1 MAYPK
6 KKKKG
11 YSTRKFTP
19 EMKKKARLGAS
30 GSLGLVVSGGG
41 SALVKG
47 ARMLKGLV
55 KKKVLNKMSNR
66 KKKKNANK
74 KNNKR

>member
-11 YSTRKFTP
+11 EIKSFP
-19 EMKKKARLGAS
+19 PGMKKKARLGAS
-30 GSLGLVVSGGG
+30 GHLGLVVSGGG
-41 SALVKG
+41 SAFVKG
-47 ARMLKGLV
+47 ARLLKGDI
-55 KKKVLNKMSNR
+55 KKKGLNKMSNR

>member
-11 YSTRKFTP
+11 QIKKITP

-30 GSLGLVVSGGG
+30 GSLGLLVSGGG

-47 ARMLKGLV
+47 ARVIKGLV
-55 KKKVLNKMSNR
+55 KKKVLNKMSKRN
-66 KKKKNANK
+66 KNANK
-74 KNNKR
+74 KNYKR

>member
-1 MAYPK
+1 MNNKTKAKSPYK
-6 KKKKG
+6 
-11 YSTRKFTP
+11 KFTK
-19 EMKKKARLGAS
+19 EDKRKARLGAS
-30 GSLGLVVSGGG
+30 GHLGLIVSGGG
-41 SALVKG
+41 SAIVKG

>member
-11 YSTRKFTP
+11 QIKKITP

-30 GSLGLVVSGGG
+30 GSLGLLVSGGG
-41 SALVKG
+41 STLVKG
-47 ARMLKGLV
+47 ARVIKGLV
-55 KKKVLNKMSNR
+55 KKKVLNKMSKR
-66 KKKKNANK
+66 KKNANK
-74 KNNKR
+74 KNYKR

>member
-11 YSTRKFTP
+11 EIKNITP

-30 GSLGLVVSGGG
+30 GSLGLLVSGGG

-47 ARMLKGLV
+47 ARVIKGLV
-55 KKKVLNKMSNR
+55 KKKVLNKMSKR
-66 KKKKNANK
+66 KKNANK
-74 KNNKR
+74 KNYKR

>member
-11 YSTRKFTP
+11 QIKKITP

-30 GSLGLVVSGGG
+30 GSLGLLVSGGG

-47 ARMLKGLV
+47 ARVIKGLV
-55 KKKVLNKMSNR
+55 KKKVLNKMSKR
-66 KKKKNANK
+66 KKNANK
-74 KNNKR
+74 KNYKR

>member
-6 KKKKG
+6 KKKK
-11 YSTRKFTP
+11 SQIKKITP

-30 GSLGLVVSGGG
+30 GSLGLLVSGGG

-47 ARMLKGLV
+47 ARVIKGLV
-55 KKKVLNKMSNR
+55 KKKVLNKMSKRN
-66 KKKKNANK
+66 KNANK
-74 KNNKR
+74 KNYKR

>member
-1 MAYPK
+1 MAYK
-6 KKKKG
+6 SKKKKG
-11 YSTRKFTP
+11 EIRNITP

-30 GSLGLVVSGGG
+30 GHLGLVLSGGG

-47 ARMLKGLV
+47 ARLLKGLV